1 MARRQVGSTRRV
13 GDGGSFPFAGALH
26 SKSRSSPLL
35 SICLV
40 LVVYFSLNASF
51 KFLNGIVYIF
61 LNLNINS
68 CSSFVDFQ
76 GACLLIGY
84 AYSGPGIC
92 MIILVYR

>member
-40 LVVYFSLNASF
+40 LVVWFVYFIV
-51 KFLNGIVYIF
+51 FL
-61 LNLNINS
+61 
-68 CSSFVDFQ
+68 D
-76 GACLLIGY
+76 
-84 AYSGPGIC
+84 
-92 MIILVYR
+92 